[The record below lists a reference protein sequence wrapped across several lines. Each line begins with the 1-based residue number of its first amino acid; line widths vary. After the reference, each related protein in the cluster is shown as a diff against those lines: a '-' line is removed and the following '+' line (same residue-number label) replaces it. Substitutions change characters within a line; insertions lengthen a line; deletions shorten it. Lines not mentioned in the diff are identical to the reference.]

1 MCGLQLEKYALIVT
15 FLFQNARIEIV
26 VNMRFLTQNFIPVT
40 RAPNVMR
47 SPDQVDMGRRE
58 VTAENGRSAVHI
70 VNLTCT
76 RLTSLSLDPL
86 VFADW
91 VATLTRAPVD

>member
-1 MCGLQLEKYALIVT
+1 MDFSANKSNRPASKQIL
-15 FLFQNARIEIV
+15 
-26 VNMRFLTQNFIPVT
+26 
-40 RAPNVMR
+40 R
-47 SPDQVDMGRRE
+47 SPYQVDMGRRE